1 MEIKKPRKH
10 TGTLMIC
17 AARNRGICTIP
28 TSASWHGENRI
39 CFFSIEI
46 SVAEYKKIPLTLC
59 RLNDL

>member
-39 CFFSIEI
+39 CLFSIEYQLQNT
-46 SVAEYKKIPLTLC
+46 EKF
-59 RLNDL
+59 R